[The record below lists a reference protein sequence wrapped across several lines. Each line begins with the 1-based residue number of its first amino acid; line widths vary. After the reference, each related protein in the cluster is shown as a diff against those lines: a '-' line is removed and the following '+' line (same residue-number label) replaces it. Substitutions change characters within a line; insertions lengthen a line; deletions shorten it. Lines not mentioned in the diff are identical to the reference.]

1 MKKLLISA
9 LAVGMLTACSQDET
23 VEMQTPNAIAFAGA
37 FVENVTRAAADP
49 SITTASIENFS
60 VWGYVENANGTGQLF
75 DDVTVT
81 KAGDAW
87 TYSPLQYWTPSNK
100 YHFFALTTNTDKD
113 YKGQVKDQD
122 LAQSGIGE
130 ILFTITDGNEDL
142 LYATATAETAPSIT
156 TAPAPVKFVFDHLLS
171 KVKFT
176 FKNGFA
182 TGYSTIKVTDIKMTV
197 PAVGTIALN
206 EQGTY
211 EWDTAGETAEISEDN
226 DGSITLGYGDI
237 EKGNSIAESAKGES
251 DNERLVIPATQSYNV
266 TFDVELFQ
274 DGVSVYTVDDQL
286 VTIENYELKPG
297 YAYNF
302 IATLDPTNIG
312 GDGLYP
318 IEFEAEVEEW
328 VEGNGLGILG
338 HKDVASEEE
347 LLAAVAEG
355 AVINLVEDI
364 ELSQSLQVTKDVT
377 LNLNGKNLTIVNES
391 VELGEGDGIIVTS
404 GNLEINGEGT
414 VTANTRAVWARGNG
428 GAKITINGGTF
439 VGATNGNKTEVI
451 YASGNGKIDIY
462 GGTFEA
468 ATFNDR
474 DFGLGA
480 QYAVLNLHGDGKDG
494 CDIEVYGGIF
504 HNFDPANNT
513 SENPSTGYHDSN
525 FVAPG
530 YKSVADGDYFKVVK
544 E

>member
-60 VWGYVENANGTGQLF
+60 VWGYVKNDNGTGQLF

-87 TYSPLQYWTPSNK
+87 TYSPLQYWTPSNE
-100 YHFFALTTNTDKD
+100 YHFFALTTNTDTD

-122 LAQSGIGE
+122 LAESGIGE
-130 ILFTITDGNEDL
+130 IEFTITDGNEDL
-142 LYATATAETAPSIT
+142 LYATATTSTGPSIT

-211 EWDTAGETAEISEDN
+211 EWNTAGETAEISEDN

-237 EKGNSIAESAKGES
+237 EKGNSIAESAMGES

-318 IEFEAEVEEW
+318 IEFEVEVEDW

-338 HKDVASEEE
+338 HKDVATEEE
-347 LLAAVAEG
+347 LHAAIAEG

-364 ELSQSLQVTKDVT
+364 ELNNPVVVKDENANVV
-377 LNLNGKNLTIVNES
+377 LNLNGKSLKCATSDVLVCQAGTLT
-391 VELGEGDGIIVTS
+391 
-404 GNLEINGEGT
+404 INGEGL
-414 VTANTRAVWARGNG
+414 VYGSEDNSSSSCAVWALGTGKVIING
-428 GAKITINGGTF
+428 GTYKVGDDESGRAENNWRNDCIYAKENATITINGGEFMYTGENPLGYTF
-439 VGATNGNKTEVI
+439 LLNCKDADYK
-451 YASGNGKIDIY
+451 AGKCKIVVA
-462 GGTFEA
+462 GG
-468 ATFNDR
+468 
-474 DFGLGA
+474 
-480 QYAVLNLHGDGKDG
+480 K
-494 CDIEVYGGIF
+494 F
-504 HNFDPANNT
+504 HNFNPGASNG
-513 SENPSTGYHDSN
+513 ENPVASYLAEGCTSTETAEN
-525 FVAPG
+525 VWT
-530 YKSVADGDYFKVVK
+530 VK
-544 E
+544 